1 MLRIVEHAAMPRIQH
16 GRVHHA
22 KWRFLFVVVLHGR
35 PAQVR
40 LAVVLHHFEGGGHDV
55 SFCEETDTELL
66 SVNPVDAP
74 KLQAPACQ
82 RLGVE
87 LLGLLVQRE
96 KQLVHVVAVD

>member
-1 MLRIVEHAAMPRIQH
+1 
-16 GRVHHA
+16 
-22 KWRFLFVVVLHGR
+22 
-35 PAQVR
+35 VR

-82 RLGVE
+82 R
-87 LLGLLVQRE
+87 
-96 KQLVHVVAVD
+96 

>member
-1 MLRIVEHAAMPRIQH
+1 MLRIVEHTAMTRIQH

-22 KWRFLFVVVLHGR
+22 KWRFLFVVGLHGR

-82 RLGVE
+82 R
-87 LLGLLVQRE
+87 
-96 KQLVHVVAVD
+96 

>member
-1 MLRIVEHAAMPRIQH
+1 MLRIVEHAAMTRIQH
-16 GRVHHA
+16 GREHHA
-22 KWRFLFVVVLHGR
+22 KWRFLFVVGLHGR

-82 RLGVE
+82 RYGVE

-96 KQLVHVVAVD
+96 SKLVHVVAVD